1 MSSPRKVLCLIRSA
15 PSAGTPFIP
24 SPPLITE
31 RHDGLFQIGF
41 GDETAAGPF
50 ESRHFAEAVRLQRT
64 RHLPQW
70 ARA

>member
-24 SPPLITE
+24 SPLIAE
-31 RHDGLFQIGF
+31 RDDGLFQIGF
-41 GDETAAGPF
+41 DDEMAAGPF
-50 ESRHFAEAVRLQRT
+50 ESRQFAEAVRLQRT